1 MLFEILRHTPTW
13 VWIVLAF
20 LLYRGVAATQ
30 PRDISP
36 SRALIV
42 PVVFFVWGASSLFA
56 AADGPALKIG
66 LFVGALIVGLVV
78 GRALASLAA
87 PPRLSRDT
95 GLMAMPGSL
104 TPLILIVVAFAV
116 KYTGSV
122 ALALATDVV
131 ARAELSSALAAS
143 GGLFAGIFWGRT
155 LGQFQRALRADGQQV
170 TLATLVGLVTGP
182 AGANAPERLS

>member
-20 LLYRGVAATQ
+20 LLYRGVVATQ

-42 PVVFFVWGASSLFA
+42 PVVFFVWGASGLFA

-66 LFVGALIVGLVV
+66 LFVGALVVGLVV
-78 GRALASLAA
+78 GRALASLMA
-87 PPRLSRDT
+87 PPRLSRGA

-104 TPLILIVVAFAV
+104 TPLVLIVVAFMV
-116 KYTGSV
+116 KYAGNV

-131 ARAELSSALAAS
+131 ARAELSSALAAT

-155 LGQFQRALRADGQQV
+155 LGQFQCAPRADGRPV
-170 TLATLVGLVTGP
+170 TLATLAALVTGP
-182 AGANAPERLS
+182 TSANAHGRLS